1 MFRHGHQAGGDGVFL
16 RAGNISQAGKGVFQ
30 AAGGHAEQ
38 RARRAG
44 VRFAAVESE
53 GEIARFSGERAQAG
67 LGLDDEGD
75 VRLGGGDAQPRALG
89 ALCID
94 LAGEALALGRARGR
108 RFSASAWFS

>member
-1 MFRHGHQAGGDGVFL
+1 M
-16 RAGNISQAGKGVFQ
+16 RAAP
-30 AAGGHAEQ
+30 
-38 RARRAG
+38 G

-94 LAGEALALGRARGR
+94 LAGEALALGERAGYAFGLGLVFIDRAKHEKAVLCFQHIARAPRGV
-108 RFSASAWFS
+108 